1 MNPDPGEF
9 TPAMSWRCP
18 EGHKLRP
25 DRKHLDGPTVRQFCT
40 NCGCVQLLTLK
51 ADPPPRPKP
60 PLPAPKRKRKY
71 GTLKRLDKTLRDKGM
86 KLPSGRGRCWKT
98 NKATKA
104 LCSRVKRIVG
114 EGSVKCLTSGFGY
127 DEDIESSIGAP
138 AEI

>member
-1 MNPDPGEF
+1 MNPVPDEF

-25 DRKHLDGPTVRQFCT
+25 DRKRIDGPTVRQFCT

-71 GTLKRLDKTLRDKGM
+71 GTLKRLDAAARLHGV
-86 KLPSGRGRCWKT
+86 KLPGGATKRSWAT
-98 NKATKA
+98 NKVTKA
-104 LCSRVKRIVG
+104 VCSKIKRLVG

-127 DEDIESSIGAP
+127 DEDI
-138 AEI
+138 